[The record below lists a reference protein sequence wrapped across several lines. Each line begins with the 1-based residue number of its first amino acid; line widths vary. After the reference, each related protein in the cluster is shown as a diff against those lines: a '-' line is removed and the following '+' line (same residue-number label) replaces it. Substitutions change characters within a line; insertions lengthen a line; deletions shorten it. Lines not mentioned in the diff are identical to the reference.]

1 MRKKN
6 MLVELKKKGDELTR
20 QEVKEAIIELNYY
33 LLSAIEQHDKVSIQE
48 IRKDMTDLVGLYL
61 SINKWN
67 DDDRKEIV

>member
-33 LLSAIEQHDKVSIQE
+33 LLSAIELHDKVSIQE
-48 IRKDMTDLVGLYL
+48 IRQDMTDLVGLYL

-67 DDDRKEIV
+67 DDDRNEVM